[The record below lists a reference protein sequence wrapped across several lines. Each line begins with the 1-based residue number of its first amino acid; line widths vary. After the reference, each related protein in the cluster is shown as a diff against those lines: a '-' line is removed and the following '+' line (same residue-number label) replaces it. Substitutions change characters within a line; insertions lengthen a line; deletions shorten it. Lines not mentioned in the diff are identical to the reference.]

1 MRVRRVAY
9 VVNVFPKW
17 SETFIANELAQLQSR
32 GIELR
37 ILSLRPPGEPM
48 QHEFIRACG
57 LLDKTTYDPAQFSAV
72 LRDFEP
78 QLLHAHFATEPA
90 AMAWKLSQEFGVRFT
105 FTAHGYDIFR
115 KPPADFHARAT
126 AASAVVTVSKANAAY
141 LQSHFQVPSAH
152 LRIIPC
158 GVDTG
163 LFKPVSKPPKDTPP
177 LIVCVARHVV
187 VKNLPLLLRACG
199 ILLSRAV
206 PFRCVILGDGPCRQK
221 LEALSA
227 ELGLGSAVQMPGAAE
242 QREVLRWLQQA
253 DLAALSSENEG
264 LPVCLMEAGACGLPV
279 VATSV
284 GGVPELIEHGITG
297 LLTRAGDPVEFA
309 NALQQL
315 LSEPALRSKMGSAAR
330 SRIEEFFSLEQQVSG
345 LLELWKEI
353 LTRDG
358 HSL

>member
-1 MRVRRVAY
+1 MRIRRVAY

-32 GIELR
+32 ATEVR
-37 ILSLRPPGEPM
+37 ILSLRKPTEPM
-48 QHEFIRACG
+48 QHEFIQACG
-57 LLDKTTYDPAQFSAV
+57 LLDKTTYEPEHFSSV

-78 QLLHAHFATEPA
+78 QLLHAHFATEPSA
-90 AMAWKLSQEFGVRFT
+90 AAWQFSQELGVPFT

-115 KPPADFHARAT
+115 KPPADFQARAN
-126 AASAVVTVSKANAAY
+126 AASAVVTVSKANAEY
-141 LQSHFQVPSAH
+141 LQGHFQVPSAH

-158 GVDTG
+158 GVNTR
-163 LFKPVSKPPKDTPP
+163 LFKPAPRPAAAPP

-187 VKNLPLLLRACG
+187 VKNIQLLLRACG
-199 ILLSRAV
+199 ILLSRSV
-206 PFRCVILGDGPCRQK
+206 PFRCVILGDGPCRQE
-221 LEALSA
+221 LEALSV
-227 ELGLGSAVQMPGAAE
+227 ELGLGGIVQMPGAAE
-242 QREVLRWLQQA
+242 QRDVLRWLQQA
-253 DLAALSSENEG
+253 DIAALSSANEG

-284 GGVPELIEHGITG
+284 GGVPELIEHGLTG
-297 LLTRAGDPVEFA
+297 LLTQPGDPAAFA

-315 LSEPALRSKMGSAAR
+315 LLDPALRSKMGSAAR
-330 SRIEEFFSLEQQVSG
+330 SRIEEFFSLDQQVSQ

-358 HSL
+358 HRL